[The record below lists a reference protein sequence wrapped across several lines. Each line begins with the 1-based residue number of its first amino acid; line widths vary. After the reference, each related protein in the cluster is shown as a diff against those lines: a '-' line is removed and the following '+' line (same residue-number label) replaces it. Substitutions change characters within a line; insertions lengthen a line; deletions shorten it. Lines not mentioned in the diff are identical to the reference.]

1 MSRRPVKKL
10 SHIKEVIEGVGVKL
24 ERDLISVKR
33 VGNLEATVPRPNMV
47 VSEHNSASVEQIA
60 RI

>member
-24 ERDLISVKR
+24 ERDFDFGKESWK
-33 VGNLEATVPRPNMV
+33 PRGD
-47 VSEHNSASVEQIA
+47 SASPQHGGFGT
-60 RI
+60 